1 MKRLIGL
8 VAVAIATTS
17 MALVFDAIPVLGEI
31 YTEEEGALV
40 VIGGNIYCGDAED
53 GGVKDQCFIDYYKK
67 HNYIPIPITE

>member
-17 MALVFDAIPVLGEI
+17 MALVFDAIPVLGET

-40 VIGGNIYCGDAED
+40 VIGGMMHCNDAE
-53 GGVKDQCFIDYYKK
+53 GGDVKDQCFTDYYKK
-67 HNYIPIPITE
+67 HNYIPIPIIE